1 MLVLSLATVVD
12 SFSWSLAPS
21 FEWVVA
27 MESQLFGQDEDP
39 AHVAWISGMAV
50 NSSTTPADNL
60 SNPLGTGMPFLDFSD
75 VYAHSDMISGSQ
87 QQFVDVFEPSAPR
100 EFEHESQTL

>member
-1 MLVLSLATVVD
+1 
-12 SFSWSLAPS
+12 
-21 FEWVVA
+21 

-39 AHVAWISGMAV
+39 AHAAWVSGMAV

-60 SNPLGTGMPFLDFSD
+60 SNPLGTGMPFWGFSD
-75 VYAHSDMISGSQ
+75 EYAHSDMISGSQ
-87 QQFVDVFEPSAPR
+87 QQFVDIFEPSAPQ

>member
-1 MLVLSLATVVD
+1 
-12 SFSWSLAPS
+12 
-21 FEWVVA
+21 

-50 NSSTTPADNL
+50 NSSTTPADSL

-75 VYAHSDMISGSQ
+75 IYAHSDMISGSQ
-87 QQFVDVFEPSAPR
+87 QQFVDVFEPSAAR

>member
-1 MLVLSLATVVD
+1 
-12 SFSWSLAPS
+12 
-21 FEWVVA
+21 

-50 NSSTTPADNL
+50 NSSTTLADNL
-60 SNPLGTGMPFLDFSD
+60 SNPLATRMPFLAFSD
-75 VYAHSDMISGSQ
+75 EYAHSDMISGSQ